1 MATDRWHSNSWCPRD
16 PNEPRSVYDRDVR
29 SGRSFVATVAVTKKT
44 LRRAVSGLFLQVK
57 GGGQGRARTADLPL
71 FRSDITPADDARA
84 EVRRWSAS
92 DHVSRWKGTLSSTLS
107 SGCLRVRHRLGSSDD
122 PTRHRTDAYTHD
134 ASHPE
139 SPAPILT
146 AIHPEPPGTTLTD
159 PWLDSGARP
168 TPHERGRTVA
178 NDRIVRRWLS
188 SLRHRW
194 TAPAILEARSLGCLP

>member
-1 MATDRWHSNSWCPRD
+1 
-16 PNEPRSVYDRDVR
+16 
-29 SGRSFVATVAVTKKT
+29 
-44 LRRAVSGLFLQVK
+44 VSC
-57 GGGQGRARTADLPL
+57 
-71 FRSDITPADDARA
+71 
-84 EVRRWSAS
+84 
-92 DHVSRWKGTLSSTLS
+92 WKGTLSSTLS

-122 PTRHRTDAYTHD
+122 PARHRTDACAHD

-146 AIHPEPPGTTLTD
+146 AFRPEPLGTTLTD

-188 SLRHRW
+188 SLRHRCRQD
-194 TAPAILEARSLGCLP
+194 ARGRSEVDPQAGLAGSYALRRRGHEGDAGPLTET